1 MISMYG
7 REKMK
12 KGVEISFQLNDSDQ
26 NQEIVKALGNLTG
39 NHFLNNY
46 VEKWSIFHVT
56 LGDHVFFKV
65 LYSGE
70 KIGKLH
76 PAIEKE
82 IKEYFDDLS
91 KNSQEDL
98 MKEYKRAKEKG
109 GFKEV
114 EIKELKEEYDLW
126 QDRLWDYI

>member
-56 LGDHVFFKV
+56 LGDHVFFK
-65 LYSGE
+65 
-70 KIGKLH
+70 LH

-91 KNSQEDL
+91 KSGQEDL